1 MTPSWELEA
10 AIQSTGEASRIQ
22 YPANRNL
29 STETQP
35 AGTKWSQ
42 LRVLAG
48 REILMH
54 LHVSPRGVFA
64 ALVSLTAPLLVPWS
78 PAQPA
83 QPSEKARAE
92 VASRQSLRSL
102 LDEEWQ
108 YELREDPESA
118 TALGDARYNDRLS
131 DYSVAA
137 YHADLERKRK
147 FLERFEAIDPTGLSA
162 QDGLSRT
169 LMIRRLRQDIGGAQ
183 FKPWEMPVNQMD
195 GPHLSLVDLVTL
207 TPFHDVKDY
216 DNYLS
221 RLHQIP
227 RLFDQ
232 VIANMRQGIED
243 RLMPPRALLEK
254 VAVQAQE
261 IADKTGADS
270 PFAQPQETFPAGIP
284 AVEQQRLRAE
294 VLAAIKDEIDPAYQK
309 FARFVRDEYAPRGR
323 SEPGVWSLP
332 DGGQRYR
339 FAIRQ
344 ITTTDLSPEQIHQI
358 GIQQIAETEAEMLA
372 LAHQLGFNDLASLN
386 EHIKQ
391 DRALYASSGQ
401 QLLDLYGKYAGQM
414 QAKLPSLFRRLPQ
427 NQLVV
432 VPMDSFRAK
441 NAVPADYTPGSE
453 DGSRPG
459 RINVNESAPESRL
472 VLNVEA
478 IAYHE
483 GVPGHHLQISVAQEL
498 GELPAF
504 RRNGEYTAFVEGW
517 ALYAERLG
525 KEIGFYQD
533 PYSDYGRL
541 ENEMWR
547 AIRLVID
554 TGVHEKHW
562 SREQMVEYFHRYTA
576 MDEPNIQTEVD
587 RYIAWP
593 GQALAYKLGQL
604 EILKLRAEA
613 REKLGDRFDIRAFHD
628 QILGSGPLPLDV
640 LDSQVEAWISAQAKP

>member
-1 MTPSWELEA
+1 
-10 AIQSTGEASRIQ
+10 
-22 YPANRNL
+22 
-29 STETQP
+29 
-35 AGTKWSQ
+35 
-42 LRVLAG
+42 
-48 REILMH
+48 
-54 LHVSPRGVFA
+54 
-64 ALVSLTAPLLVPWS
+64 
-78 PAQPA
+78 
-83 QPSEKARAE
+83 
-92 VASRQSLRSL
+92 
-102 LDEEWQ
+102 
-108 YELREDPESA
+108 
-118 TALGDARYNDRLS
+118 
-131 DYSVAA
+131 
-137 YHADLERKRK
+137 
-147 FLERFEAIDPTGLSA
+147 
-162 QDGLSRT
+162 
-169 LMIRRLRQDIGGAQ
+169 
-183 FKPWEMPVNQMD
+183 
-195 GPHLSLVDLVTL
+195 
-207 TPFHDVKDY
+207 
-216 DNYLS
+216 
-221 RLHQIP
+221 
-227 RLFDQ
+227 
-232 VIANMRQGIED
+232 VIANMRQGIQD
-243 RLMPPRALLEK
+243 RLMPPRDLLEK

-270 PFAQPQETFPAGIP
+270 PFAQPEEKFPAGIP
-284 AVEQQRLRAE
+284 AAEQQRLRAAA
-294 VLAAIKDEIDPAYQK
+294 LAAIKNEIDPAYQK
-309 FARFVRDEYAPRGR
+309 FASFVRDEYAPHGR
-323 SEPGVWSLP
+323 SEPGIWSLP

-358 GIQQIAETEAEMLA
+358 GIKQIAETEAEMLA

-386 EHIKQ
+386 EHIKK
-391 DRALYASSGQ
+391 DRALYASSGK
-401 QLLDLYGKYAGQM
+401 QLLALYGHYAEQM
-414 QAKLPSLFRRLPQ
+414 EAKLPILFRRLPE

-441 NAVPADYTPGSE
+441 NAVPADYTPGAE

-498 GELPAF
+498 RELPAF

-604 EILKLRAEA
+604 EILKLRARA

-628 QILGSGPLPLDV
+628 EVIGSGPLPLDV